1 VDDHGQHS
9 ILRLKSTEEKTLHDA
24 ILSNDFTHFVQLIEG
39 HYPCE
44 DAMIKVC
51 KLGNDARLI
60 RHLVDEFDFD
70 MSY

>member
-1 VDDHGQHS
+1 MNDHDQHS
-9 ILRLKSTEEKTLHDA
+9 ILRLKTTEEKTLQED

-44 DAMIKVC
+44 DALIKVC
-51 KLGNDARLI
+51 KLGNDARFI

-70 MSY
+70 MNY